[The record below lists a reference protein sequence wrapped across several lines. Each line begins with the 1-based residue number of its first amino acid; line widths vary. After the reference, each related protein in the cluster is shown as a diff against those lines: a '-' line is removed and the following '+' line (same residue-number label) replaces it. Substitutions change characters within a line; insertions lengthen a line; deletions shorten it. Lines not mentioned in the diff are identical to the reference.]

1 MIQFSNVVPFVLQL
15 LFDVVRIVLGIT
27 ALAAASGLGP
37 GRRGAAATGGALVL
51 VSGILGA
58 ASQAVLLLGPSLMT
72 DMSMSVSAYGSLVG
86 LLSGVAVLV
95 FTGGLL
101 ALVLAAT
108 RAPRPDPHPIP
119 GR

>member
-15 LFDVVRIVLGIT
+15 LFDIVRVVLGIA

-37 GRRGAAATGGALVL
+37 GRKGAAATGGILVL

-58 ASQAVLLLGPSLMT
+58 LSHTVLMLAPAMMA
-72 DMSMSVSAYGSLVG
+72 DMSMSPGAYSSVLG
-86 LLSGVAVLV
+86 LLSGVSV
-95 FTGGLL
+95 FVFAGGLL

-108 RAPRPDPHPIP
+108 RAPQPGPHPTP

>member
-15 LFDVVRIVLGIT
+15 LFDIVRVVLGIA

-37 GRRGAAATGGALVL
+37 GRKGAAATGGVLVL

-58 ASQAVLLLGPSLMT
+58 LSQVVVLFGPGLMA

-86 LLSGVAVLV
+86 LLGGATTFV
-95 FTGGLL
+95 FAGGLL

-108 RAPRPDPHPIP
+108 RAPQPAPYPSP